1 MKIRY
6 IIDRMKEIKAIF
18 RQVQNEE
25 ITISNEVFI
34 SLKLE
39 LMQLE
44 KELDNKIL
52 NNRKENL

>member
-1 MKIRY
+1 
-6 IIDRMKEIKAIF
+6 MKEIKAIF